1 MVYIGAKEDGPLAV
15 DANKG
20 SADLDVACKRA
31 RVFVRILSE
40 TDYLVSGILRFE
52 NLHTRLK
59 VYRTSPV
66 KDIPAHST
74 KYKMNLGVIKSR

>member
-40 TDYLVSGILRFE
+40 SDYLVSGILRFE
-52 NLHTRLK
+52 NLHT
-59 VYRTSPV
+59 
-66 KDIPAHST
+66 
-74 KYKMNLGVIKSR
+74 